1 MSLKVDVL
9 SIYYLRIAEFLLV
22 GNPTII
28 KKILD
33 EDLSQGLQG
42 EKCLFLA
49 PPTFK
54 KAFFPACFFKNFR
67 EYADKKRTLKSL
79 LQLLQHT
86 AKPPIYPP
94 PTHTHTDVIWQDK
107 FRCATVWTTNQSVKS
122 HKNRFTSWC
131 VDAPLISKP

>member
-1 MSLKVDVL
+1 ML

-67 EYADKKRTLKSL
+67 EYADKKRTPA
-79 LQLLQHT
+79 T
-86 AKPPIYPP
+86 AAAYSKTSSSPP
-94 PTHTHTDVIWQDK
+94 PHGCHLARQILMRQSGPQ
-107 FRCATVWTTNQSVKS
+107 TNQSRAIRIGLHPGVLMPRSYQS
-122 HKNRFTSWC
+122 HKKAAAGSPKGALF
-131 VDAPLISKP
+131 